1 MSVNMR
7 VILIFFLFI
16 LCVPSIEAQI
26 DPCDF
31 KDKNAISNNK
41 KAAKQ
46 YLKARK
52 LISNR
57 KREAAIETL
66 KKAILIDDSC
76 AKCMYSLANQ
86 YSAKNKILLARQ
98 FYLKLDSTC
107 EVYNPNAYY
116 NVAKIAHFRSKQVQ
130 DDDPELLM
138 CAEYFSKY
146 LEHGDPKKSK
156 YHRAAINCRE
166 CINLYELYASTV
178 PFKPTKVEQVAQ
190 DKSTEYFPFLSPDN
204 ESLYFTRKGMEEQK
218 GLSTY
223 TKETSYEKIFVRET
237 SDSGY
242 TTFPLDYPFNQPG
255 ITQGAA
261 TLTIN
266 NQEMYISICD
276 AKELGG
282 IGSCDIFYTKKQH
295 GYWQDF
301 QNLNEISDFPIN
313 TENFES
319 MPSISSDGS
328 TLYFISD
335 RHDAALI
342 KKAHMTGDPNI
353 IAQIDF
359 DIFYSVKQENGRWGE
374 VIRLGPEINSARNE
388 KTPFIHPDNRTL
400 YFSSQ
405 GHYGAGGYD
414 IFYARKEKNGKWD
427 FAKNIGLPIN
437 TLDDDGDFMVSTDG
451 TTGYY
456 ASYPS
461 GTEMWE
467 VFEFEL
473 HQEAKPKKLVFLKG
487 KVDSD
492 LDPSDANVKIRD
504 NNSGKETNIPVNEDG
519 EYAFIAQIEDEVDD
533 EDYQDSIKRSKNEA
547 LSKLDAI
554 KSKLKSKEELQEILQ
569 EKPIAPEDS
578 TRQARSD
585 IKVNSTPPNT
595 AAKLKPISKSNAVID
610 KEVKQIQ
617 SFDFTVSTQQEG
629 SFTASKRMTSEDTPP
644 CTISK
649 QKMELKP
656 LSKGATFKID
666 KLLFLTDAYELTD
679 AAKIELYVV
688 ADFLKANPDV
698 KVAVHGHT
706 DNIGSATKNLSLS
719 KNRAQS
725 VHDFLIAK
733 GITANRLQY
742 DGFGPNKPIASN
754 KTEEGRAQNRRT
766 EIVIL

>member
-1 MSVNMR
+1 
-7 VILIFFLFI
+7 
-16 LCVPSIEAQI
+16 
-26 DPCDF
+26 
-31 KDKNAISNNK
+31 
-41 KAAKQ
+41 
-46 YLKARK
+46 
-52 LISNR
+52 
-57 KREAAIETL
+57 
-66 KKAILIDDSC
+66 
-76 AKCMYSLANQ
+76 
-86 YSAKNKILLARQ
+86 
-98 FYLKLDSTC
+98 
-107 EVYNPNAYY
+107 
-116 NVAKIAHFRSKQVQ
+116 
-130 DDDPELLM
+130 
-138 CAEYFSKY
+138 
-146 LEHGDPKKSK
+146 
-156 YHRAAINCRE
+156 
-166 CINLYELYASTV
+166 
-178 PFKPTKVEQVAQ
+178 
-190 DKSTEYFPFLSPDN
+190 
-204 ESLYFTRKGMEEQK
+204 
-218 GLSTY
+218 
-223 TKETSYEKIFVRET
+223 
-237 SDSGY
+237 
-242 TTFPLDYPFNQPG
+242 
-255 ITQGAA
+255 
-261 TLTIN
+261 
-266 NQEMYISICD
+266 ISICD

-359 DIFYSVKQENGRWGE
+359 DIFYTVKQENGRWGE

-427 FAKNIGLPIN
+427 FAKNIGLPVN
-437 TLDDDGDFMVSTDG
+437 TVDDDGDFMVSTDG

-554 KSKLKSKEELQEILQ
+554 KSKLKSKEE
-569 EKPIAPEDS
+569 
-578 TRQARSD
+578 
-585 IKVNSTPPNT
+585 
-595 AAKLKPISKSNAVID
+595 
-610 KEVKQIQ
+610 
-617 SFDFTVSTQQEG
+617 
-629 SFTASKRMTSEDTPP
+629 
-644 CTISK
+644 
-649 QKMELKP
+649 
-656 LSKGATFKID
+656 
-666 KLLFLTDAYELTD
+666 
-679 AAKIELYVV
+679 
-688 ADFLKANPDV
+688 
-698 KVAVHGHT
+698 
-706 DNIGSATKNLSLS
+706 
-719 KNRAQS
+719 
-725 VHDFLIAK
+725 
-733 GITANRLQY
+733 
-742 DGFGPNKPIASN
+742 
-754 KTEEGRAQNRRT
+754 
-766 EIVIL
+766 